1 MLMRLLISAFV
12 LFLWSGVGLAQE
24 QPQAIPQPNE
34 VVQPQAIPQPN
45 EVIAAQPPPAPAAEA
60 LLVAPDNTST
70 ERFGGPDGVF
80 RFVVVGDAL
89 AGGLGSGLDRLT
101 ELDPRFEVVNRFKAN
116 SGAARPE
123 IYNWSTNIPKFLK
136 ASAFDAVVVMMGTND
151 LRPIKV
157 GETRVEPGTPEW
169 TTAYKANVDQI
180 LKSIK
185 DSGAKAYW
193 VSLPTMQKPEF
204 EAEMQ
209 TISALQRERVIG
221 AGAALIDVKRA
232 LTNAD
237 GSYMIGDLD
246 AKGKVRTLRGKDGI
260 SFTRVGND
268 VLANLVMGALR
279 RGEKVPELQSAKD
292 EASGAEIQVAV
303 ALPQSSSPL
312 FGQAGVDDVEITY
325 EADALAKEVPQQLAP
340 DLSNAG
346 KLGLHI
352 ARNSLAQRFY
362 RSGEVLGVPY
372 GRFDDYSVSGPTP

>member
-1 MLMRLLISAFV
+1 
-12 LFLWSGVGLAQE
+12 
-24 QPQAIPQPNE
+24 
-34 VVQPQAIPQPN
+34 
-45 EVIAAQPPPAPAAEA
+45 
-60 LLVAPDNTST
+60 
-70 ERFGGPDGVF
+70 
-80 RFVVVGDAL
+80 
-89 AGGLGSGLDRLT
+89 
-101 ELDPRFEVVNRFKAN
+101 VVNRFKAN

-209 TISALQRERVIG
+209 IISALQRERVIS

-325 EADALAKEVPQQLAP
+325 EADDLAKEVPQQLAP

-372 GRFDDYSVSGPTP
+372 GLYDDYQ